1 MKLLV
6 NGVLQDDLAKLP
18 YSNSLLRGDGLF
30 ETILTVDQNAVAWDR
45 HYARVEKSAKQVLI
59 TLPAR
64 IDIEV
69 GIEKILANVTGKSRL
84 RLNVLAEGDWFITLE
99 PVVEGKESISL
110 MKISE
115 PKISKGALSG
125 VKSISYGESLLVVRK
140 AIAAGFDDGI
150 FLNENEDVVE
160 TALSNLLILTEDGW
174 QTPALSTGC
183 LPGISRELLIKWFEV
198 NEREFKFEELLDA
211 KAVYATSSIRLIQ
224 PVSKV
229 EDRLFSE
236 NLLGEELI
244 ENFRSKLFSNMN
256 P

>member
-6 NGVLQDDLAKLP
+6 NGVLQDDLIKLP
-18 YSNSLLRGDGLF
+18 YSNSILRGDGLF
-30 ETILTVDQNAVAWDR
+30 ETILTIDQNAVAWDR
-45 HYARVEKSAKQVLI
+45 HYARVEKSAKQIHI

-69 GIEKILANVTGKSRL
+69 GIEKILTNVTGKSRL

-110 MKISE
+110 MKVKE

-150 FLNENEDVVE
+150 FINENEDVVE

-183 LPGISRELLIKWFEV
+183 LPGISRELLIKWFDV
-198 NEREFKFEELLDA
+198 KEREFKFEELLDA
-211 KAVYATSSIRLIQ
+211 KAVYATSSIKLIQ

-229 EDRLFSE
+229 EDRLFSK